1 MAISSGTE
9 AVAADADRS
18 AELAERVRTAAAAA
32 SPLVITGG
40 ASKAFYGRPV
50 AGEALEMGAHRGVIA
65 YEPTELILTAR
76 AGTPLTEIEALL
88 ADNGQMLAFE
98 PPHFAG
104 GATLGGVIATGLSGP
119 RRPFA
124 GAVRDHVL
132 GVRLLDGQANAMRF
146 GGEVIKNVAGY
157 DVARLV
163 TGALG
168 TLGVILDVSLKV
180 LPRPEAEA
188 TVRLAA
194 DAPTVSHRVEAALQ
208 AGAPITGVA
217 HDGDAGW
224 VRLSGARSS
233 VEASAGELGET
244 VTDETDFWAQL
255 RDHRLAVLA
264 HDAGPLWRIA
274 LPPRTALPELPGQA
288 ITDWNG
294 QLAWL
299 RSAASADEVCS
310 AAASVGG
317 HATLFRG
324 GAAEDEVFTPL
335 EPALMRYHQRL
346 KSAFDPQRILN
357 PGRMYPE
364 L

>member
-1 MAISSGTE
+1 MPISSGTE
-9 AVAADADRS
+9 AVTPDADRS
-18 AELAERVRTAAAAA
+18 AELAERVRAAAAA
-32 SPLVITGG
+32 ATPLAITGG

-50 AGEALEMGAHRGVIA
+50 AGEALEIGAHRGVIS

-76 AGTPLTEIEALL
+76 AGTPLAEIEALL

-104 GATLGGVIATGLSGP
+104 GATLGGAVATGLSGP

-124 GAVRDHVL
+124 GALRDHVL
-132 GVRLLDGQANAMRF
+132 GVHLLDGQGNVLRF

-180 LPRPEAEA
+180 LPRPETEA

-194 DAPTVSHRVEAALQ
+194 NAPTVSQRVEAALH
-208 AGAPITGVA
+208 AGAPITGVS
-217 HDGDAGW
+217 HDGEAGW

-233 VEASAGELGET
+233 VEASAAELGET
-244 VTDETDFWAQL
+244 TADETDFWTRL
-255 RDHRLAVLA
+255 RDHRLGVLA
-264 HDAGPLWRIA
+264 DDTEPLWRIA
-274 LPPRTALPELPGQA
+274 LPPRTALPELPGRA
-288 ITDWNG
+288 VTDWNG
-294 QLAWL
+294 QLVWL
-299 RSAASADEVCS
+299 RTRATGEAVR
-310 AAASVGG
+310 AAAAQAGG

-324 GAAEDEVFTPL
+324 GSGDDMVFPAL
-335 EPALMRYHQRL
+335 EPALMRYHERL
-346 KSAFDPQRILN
+346 KSGFDPQRILN

>member
-1 MAISSGTE
+1 MAPL
-9 AVAADADRS
+9 DADRS
-18 AELAERVRTAAAAA
+18 AELAERVRAAAAVA
-32 SPLVITGG
+32 TPLAITGG
-40 ASKAFYGRPV
+40 ASKAFYGRSV
-50 AGEALEMGAHRGVIA
+50 AGEALEVGAHRGVIS

-76 AGTPLTEIEALL
+76 AGTPLAEIEALL

-104 GATLGGVIATGLSGP
+104 GATLGGAIATGLSGP

-124 GAVRDHVL
+124 GAARDHVL
-132 GVRLLDGQANAMRF
+132 GVHLLDGQGNVLRF

-180 LPRPEAEA
+180 LPRPETEA
-188 TVRLAA
+188 TVRLAT
-194 DAPTVSHRVEAALQ
+194 DASTVSHRVEAALQ

-217 HDGDAGW
+217 YDGEAGW

-244 VTDETDFWAQL
+244 TAGGTDFWAQL
-255 RDHRLAVLA
+255 RDHRLAGLTDGA
-264 HDAGPLWRIA
+264 EPLWRIA
-274 LPPRTALPELPGQA
+274 VPPRTVLPDLPGRA

-294 QLAWL
+294 QLVWL
-299 RSAASADEVCS
+299 RTPAAADEVRSAAAR
-310 AAASVGG
+310 VGG

-324 GAAEDEVFTPL
+324 GASDDGVFAPL
-335 EPALMRYHQRL
+335 EPAVMRYHQRL
-346 KSAFDPQRILN
+346 KNAFDPQRILN

-364 L
+364 V

>member
-1 MAISSGTE
+1 MPISSGIE
-9 AVAADADRS
+9 AAATDDRS
-18 AELAERVRTAAAAA
+18 AELAERVRAAAAA
-32 SPLVITGG
+32 ATPLAITGG
-40 ASKAFYGRPV
+40 GSKAFYGRPV
-50 AGEALEMGAHRGVIA
+50 AGETLEVGPHRGVIA
-65 YEPTELILTAR
+65 YEPTELIVTAR
-76 AGTPLTEIEALL
+76 AGTPLADIEALL
-88 ADNGQMLAFE
+88 ADNGQMLASE

-104 GATLGGVIATGLSGP
+104 GATLGGAIATGLSGP

-132 GVRLLDGQANAMRF
+132 GVRLLDGQGHVLRF

-157 DVARLV
+157 DVARLA

-188 TVRLAA
+188 SVRLDA
-194 DAPTVSHRVEAALQ
+194 DASTVSHRVEAALQ

-217 HDGDAGW
+217 YDGEAGW

-233 VEASAGELGET
+233 VEASAEDLGDA
-244 VTDETDFWAQL
+244 VLHETDFWADL
-255 RDHRLAVLA
+255 RDHRLSVLA
-264 HDAGPLWRIA
+264 DGADPLWRIA
-274 LPPRTALPELPGQA
+274 LPPRTALPELPGRA
-288 ITDWNG
+288 IMDWNG
-294 QLAWL
+294 QLIWL
-299 RSAASADEVCS
+299 RTPAAADEVR
-310 AAASVGG
+310 AAAVRAGG

-324 GAAEDEVFTPL
+324 GASDEGVFAPL
-335 EPALMRYHQRL
+335 EPAVMRYHQRL
-346 KSAFDPQRILN
+346 KNAFDPERILN